1 MFRPFKYT
9 YIACNMQV
17 CYHIDMKRVKRR
29 SDCPISFA
37 LDIFGD
43 KWTLLVIRDLM
54 FKNKMY
60 YGDFLK
66 SEEKIAT
73 NILADRLNVLE
84 HAGIVK
90 KIQDSK
96 NKTRYIYSLTKKGIN
111 TMPMLVEIVLWS
123 AKYDPKTA
131 TPKKFVAQAKNNR
144 EELIKQIRSALKRNK
159 DFFQSR

>member
-1 MFRPFKYT
+1 
-9 YIACNMQV
+9 MQV
-17 CYHIDMKRVKRR
+17 CYHVDMKRVKRR
-29 SDCPISFA
+29 SSCPISFA

-43 KWTLLVIRDLM
+43 KWTLLIVRDLM
-54 FKNKMY
+54 FKNKMH

-84 HAGIVK
+84 RTGIVK
-90 KIQDSK
+90 KIRDSK

-123 AKYDPKTA
+123 AKYDSKTA
-131 TPKKFVAQAKNNR
+131 TPKKFVARAKSNR
-144 EELIKQIRSALKRNK
+144 RELIKQIGSALKRNK
-159 DFFQSR
+159 DFFQPK

>member
-1 MFRPFKYT
+1 
-9 YIACNMQV
+9 MQV
-17 CYHIDMKRVKRR
+17 CYYVNMKRVKRR

-43 KWTLLVIRDLM
+43 KWTLLVVRDLM
-54 FKNKMY
+54 FRNKMH

-84 HAGIVK
+84 YAGIIK

-96 NKTRYIYSLTKKGIN
+96 NKARYIYSLTNKGIN
-111 TMPMLVEIVLWS
+111 IMPVLVEIVLWS
-123 AKYDPKTA
+123 AKYDLKTA

-144 EELIKQIRSALKRNK
+144 EELIKQIRIALKQNK
-159 DFFQSR
+159 VFFQSK